1 MENKVQNVPTK
12 VETVNKI
19 DKKPNELGSFHFMT
33 AVKIFDP
40 QTNQVFV
47 QKRCD

>member
-1 MENKVQNVPTK
+1 MENKVQNVPQK
-12 VETVNKI
+12 VEKTE
-19 DKKPNELGSFHFMT
+19 KKPNEQGTFHFMT
-33 AVKIFDP
+33 TVKIFDP